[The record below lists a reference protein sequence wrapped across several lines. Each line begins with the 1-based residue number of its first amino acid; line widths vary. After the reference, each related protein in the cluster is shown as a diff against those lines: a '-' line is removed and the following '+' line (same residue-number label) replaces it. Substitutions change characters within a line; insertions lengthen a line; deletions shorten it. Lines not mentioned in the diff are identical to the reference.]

1 MYDGDCS
8 VFNNIKDLCIGYVVF
23 IGGIFDLF
31 RYGCLLFYCCDI
43 WLGWLFYVVVGFNW
57 IFKGGICEEDC

>member
-43 WLGWLFYVVVGFNW
+43 WLGWLFYVVVGFN
-57 IFKGGICEEDC
+57 